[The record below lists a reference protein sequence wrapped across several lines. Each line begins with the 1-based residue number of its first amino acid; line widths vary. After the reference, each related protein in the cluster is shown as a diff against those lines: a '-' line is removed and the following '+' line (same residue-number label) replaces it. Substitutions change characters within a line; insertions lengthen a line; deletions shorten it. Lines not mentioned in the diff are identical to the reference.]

1 MRLTIVQQYK
11 IGLNVLGLSNLDLAR
26 ELGFSKSYV
35 NMLIN
40 KKRSNELFDNWMET
54 NVLPLFER
62 KKVKNN
68 GL

>member
-11 IGLNVLGLSNLDLAR
+11 IGLNVLWLINLDLAL

-68 GL
+68 G

>member
-26 ELGFSKSYV
+26 ELGFSKRYV

-40 KKRSNELFDNWMET
+40 KKRSNELFDNWMKT

-68 GL
+68 G

>member
-40 KKRSNELFDNWMET
+40 KKRSNL
-54 NVLPLFER
+54 
-62 KKVKNN
+62 
-68 GL
+68 

>member
-11 IGLNVLGLSNLDLAR
+11 IGLNVLGLSNLELAR

-54 NVLPLFER
+54 NVLPLFKR

-68 GL
+68 G

>member
-26 ELGFSKSYV
+26 ESGFSKSYV

-68 GL
+68 G

>member
-40 KKRSNELFDNWMET
+40 KKRSNELFDNWMKT

-68 GL
+68 G

>member
-26 ELGFSKSYV
+26 ELGFSKSYA

-68 GL
+68 G

>member
-26 ELGFSKSYV
+26 ELGFSKSFV

-68 GL
+68 G

>member
-40 KKRSNELFDNWMET
+40 KKRSITSLFNNKNT
-54 NVLPLFER
+54 NNAS
-62 KKVKNN
+62 NN
-68 GL
+68 S

>member
-68 GL
+68 G

>member
-11 IGLNVLGLSNLDLAR
+11 RGLNVLGLSNLDLAR

-68 GL
+68 G

>member
-11 IGLNVLGLSNLDLAR
+11 IGLNVLGLSNLELAR

-68 GL
+68 G

>member
-11 IGLNVLGLSNLDLAR
+11 IGLNVLGLSNLDLAH

-68 GL
+68 G